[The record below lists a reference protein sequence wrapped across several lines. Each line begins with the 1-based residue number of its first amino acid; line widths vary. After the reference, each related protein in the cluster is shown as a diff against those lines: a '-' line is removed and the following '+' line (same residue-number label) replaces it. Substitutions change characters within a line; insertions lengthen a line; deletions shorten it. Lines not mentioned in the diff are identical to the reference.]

1 MKKDFDIL
9 PWLTAIVA
17 LGLSTTAA
25 YYSVTGLAKLF
36 AGASMAVI
44 IFTSLVEAAKV
55 IGASVLYQYRKTLP
69 KSIKIYLTA
78 AVVVAMIITSVGIYG
93 FLSSSYQ
100 VVAAE
105 SGKVDAQ
112 IELLESRKTN
122 YEGQITNYITE
133 KENLNESIGDL
144 RDGLT
149 NNVIQYK
156 DKETG
161 EILTTTSSA
170 TRKALERQLD
180 NALERQGTLNTKVD
194 SLNTIV
200 FNLNDEITQVK
211 LDEGVSELG
220 PLKYVAGITDLPMDN
235 IVNYLILILIFVFD
249 PLAMVL
255 VITANFLFTH
265 REGEPKKI
273 RSTIKNK

>member
-265 REGEPKKI
+265 REGEPKK

>member
-133 KENLNESIGDL
+133 RENLNESISDL

-265 REGEPKKI
+265 REGKPKKI